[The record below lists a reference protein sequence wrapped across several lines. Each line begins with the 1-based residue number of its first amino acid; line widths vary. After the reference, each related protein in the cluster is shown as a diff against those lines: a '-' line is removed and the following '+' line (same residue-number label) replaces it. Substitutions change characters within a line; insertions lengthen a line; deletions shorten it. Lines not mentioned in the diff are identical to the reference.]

1 MSDPNSILKDTGSVE
16 QTNRL
21 VCMYAKTIFHHEL
34 TLRHSGFLLFRNKIC
49 PEVFKIS
56 KSVLQSKISFIWQW
70 AECWWKKDMWYFNS
84 LSLRGLNHPLL
95 FYHIIFLKHVSF
107 CLAVHSFFTNLLV
120 QFPDYLAYLII
131 NDSVFSVSLT
141 QISGWPN
148 S

>member
-1 MSDPNSILKDTGSVE
+1 MSDLNLTLKDTGSVE

-56 KSVLQSKISFIWQW
+56 KSVLQYKKSSSISYLAIYQ
-70 AECWWKKDMWYFNS
+70 KKYS
-84 LSLRGLNHPLL
+84 QH
-95 FYHIIFLKHVSF
+95 HHVSF
-107 CLAVHSFFTNLLV
+107 CLYLYSFSTNLLV

>member
-1 MSDPNSILKDTGSVE
+1 MGVSQLLRKFLKVSKTVFVFWNWLNWTHSVKV
-16 QTNRL
+16 NRWGHFYFKGGI
-21 VCMYAKTIFHHEL
+21 YAETIFRHEL

-56 KSVLQSKISFIWQW
+56 KSVLQYKKSSSISYLAIYQ
-70 AECWWKKDMWYFNS
+70 KKYS
-84 LSLRGLNHPLL
+84 QH
-95 FYHIIFLKHVSF
+95 HHVSF
-107 CLAVHSFFTNLLV
+107 CLYLYSFSTNLLV